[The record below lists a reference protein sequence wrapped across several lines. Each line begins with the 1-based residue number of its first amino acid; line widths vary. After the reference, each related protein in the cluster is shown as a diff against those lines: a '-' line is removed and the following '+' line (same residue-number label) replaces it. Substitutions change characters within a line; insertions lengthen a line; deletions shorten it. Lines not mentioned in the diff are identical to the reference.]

1 MEQQTLI
8 ATITRN
14 ISNCFSPE
22 EEQLY
27 KGEVIS
33 FDKALELCK
42 AIGSFG
48 GLLEQCVEF
57 IEIDTTN
64 MTAEFKVN
72 GRMRYKGDTF
82 TLLVTTKQ

>member
-14 ISNCFSPE
+14 VSNCFNPHE
-22 EEQLY
+22 EE
-27 KGEVIS
+27 
-33 FDKALELCK
+33 FDKAEVKSFYEALEMCK
-42 AIGSFG
+42 AIGSLG
-48 GLLEQCVEF
+48 GIIEQCVEF

-82 TLLVTTKQ
+82 TLSVTTKQ

>member
-1 MEQQTLI
+1 MAQQTLI

-14 ISNCFSPE
+14 ISNCFSQE

-42 AIGSFG
+42 EIGSFG
-48 GLLEQCVEF
+48 GLIEQCVEF

-72 GRMRYKGDTF
+72 GRIRYEGDTF
-82 TLLVTTKQ
+82 TLLVTTNK